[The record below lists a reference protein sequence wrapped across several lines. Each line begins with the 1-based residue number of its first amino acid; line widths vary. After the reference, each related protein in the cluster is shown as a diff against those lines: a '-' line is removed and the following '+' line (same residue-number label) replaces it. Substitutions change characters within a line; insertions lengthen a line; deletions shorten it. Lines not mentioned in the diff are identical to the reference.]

1 VRIDRTHQKWAM
13 AAGALL
19 LICGLVYFP
28 YAVRTP
34 NGPKGSS
41 AIGLSY
47 GILGFCLMFF
57 AMLLGLRKK
66 YPAWRIG
73 RGQDW
78 MRGHLW
84 FGLIS
89 YPIILFHAGFSF
101 GGSLTVVLMWIF
113 TIVILSG
120 IVGAA
125 IQHFMPS
132 VMTQR
137 VPWETIYGQ
146 IDRVEQQLLQE
157 ADELVTAAA
166 KIIPEPESKPE
177 HFSGVMAGVKAEV
190 EGLKELQH
198 VYEAQIRPYLKVRGN
213 YDHELAGRTNAR
225 YLFEQLRLISAHEL
239 YETIDDVKNICEE
252 KRDLDRQ
259 SRLHRIL
266 HGWLFAHVPL
276 SFVLIIL
283 SVIHAVM
290 ALRF

>member
-1 VRIDRTHQKWAM
+1 VRIDRTHRTW
-13 AAGALL
+13 AGASGAVLL
-19 LICGLVYFP
+19 LGALIYFP
-28 YAVRTP
+28 YALKTP

-41 AIGLSY
+41 AIGL
-47 GILGFCLMFF
+47 GFGVTGFVLMLF
-57 AMLLGLRKK
+57 AMLLGMRKK

-73 RGQDW
+73 KVQTW

-84 FGLIS
+84 FGLLS

-101 GGSLTVVLMWIF
+101 GGSLTSVLMWLF
-113 TIVILSG
+113 TIVIISG

-146 IDRVEQQLLQE
+146 IDRVEQQLVKE
-157 ADELVTAAA
+157 ADELIASAA
-166 KIIPEPESKPE
+166 KIIPEPAGKIE
-177 HFSGVMAGVKAEV
+177 HFSGVTAGVKAEV

-198 VYEAQIRPYLKVRGN
+198 MYENRIRPYLKVRA
-213 YDHELAGRTNAR
+213 YYSHELANRKNAN
-225 YLFEQLRLISAHEL
+225 YMFEQMRTLTAKELHEV
-239 YETIDDVKNICEE
+239 IDDMKNICEE

>member
-1 VRIDRTHQKWAM
+1 MRIDRTQRTWATASGAVLVL
-13 AAGALL
+13 AA
-19 LICGLVYFP
+19 LIYFP
-28 YAVRTP
+28 YSVKAP

-41 AIGLSY
+41 AVGLLF
-47 GILGFCLMFF
+47 GVTGFALMLF
-57 AMLLGLRKK
+57 AMLLGMRKK

-73 RGQDW
+73 RVQTW

-84 FGLIS
+84 LGLLS
-89 YPIILFHAGFSF
+89 YPIILFHAGFSL
-101 GGSLTVVLMWIF
+101 GGSLTRVLMALF
-113 TIVILSG
+113 TIVIVSG
-120 IVGAA
+120 IIGAV

-132 VMTQR
+132 IMTQR

-146 IDRVEQQLLQE
+146 IDRVEQQLVKE
-157 ADELVTAAA
+157 ADELIASAA
-166 KIIPEPESKPE
+166 KIIPEPVSKPE

-198 VYEAQIRPYLKVRGN
+198 SYDARIRPYLRVRGFYAHDLADRTKAN
-213 YDHELAGRTNAR
+213 YM
-225 YLFEQLRLISAHEL
+225 FEQLRTLTAHEL
-239 YETIDDVKNICEE
+239 HEVIDDMQNICEE

-266 HGWLFAHVPL
+266 HGWLFAHIPL